1 MKNTVVVIDN
11 NWTSIQIESEINQ
24 YLQKGWLIEL
34 YYEVKNQA
42 TGNKVIVTFYK
53 ED

>member
-11 NWTSIQIESEINQ
+11 NWTAIQIESEINQ

-34 YYEVKNQA
+34 YYEVKNH